1 MSAGS
6 LLRRARRKAGLS
18 QRALAQAAEVPQ
30 STVGRIEAG
39 LINPRV
45 ATLAKLLDA
54 CGYELEALQRLGEGV
69 DRTLIQEL
77 LALTPRQ
84 RIDYAATAS
93 RNVRRLV
100 ESARKKR

>member
-1 MSAGS
+1 MNAGS
-6 LLRRARRKAGLS
+6 LLRRARRTAGLS

-45 ATLAKLLDA
+45 TTLAKLLYS

-84 RIDYAATAS
+84 RLEYAATAS
-93 RNVRRLV
+93 KNVMRMV
-100 ESARKKR
+100 ERARKKR

>member
-1 MSAGS
+1 MNAGS
-6 LLRRARRKAGLS
+6 LLKRARRTAGLS

-45 ATLAKLLDA
+45 ATLGKLLDA
-54 CGYELEALQRLGEGV
+54 CGYELEALPRLGEGV

-77 LALTPRQ
+77 LALTPRE
-84 RIDYAATAS
+84 RLEYAAKAS
-93 RNVRRLV
+93 KNMGLLV
-100 ESARKKR
+100 ERARKKR

>member
-1 MSAGS
+1 MNAGS
-6 LLRRARRKAGLS
+6 LLRRARRRAGLS
-18 QRALAQAAEVPQ
+18 QRALAQVAEVPQ

-45 ATLAKLLDA
+45 ATLARLLDA

-69 DRTLIQEL
+69 DRTLIREL

-84 RIDYAATAS
+84 RLEYAATAS
-93 RNVRRLV
+93 KNVTRMV
-100 ESARKKR
+100 ERARKKR